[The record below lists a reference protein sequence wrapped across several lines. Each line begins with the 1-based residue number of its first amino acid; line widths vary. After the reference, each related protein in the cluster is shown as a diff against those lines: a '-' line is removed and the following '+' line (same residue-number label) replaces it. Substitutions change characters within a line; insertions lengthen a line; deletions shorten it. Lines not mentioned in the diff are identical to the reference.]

1 MNDLGRFALI
11 WLTVLSLLAFILFAQ
26 DKFKARHGRWRISEA
41 ALWAVAILG
50 GGVGATVGMRLF
62 HHKTKK
68 GFFHIGLPLLALLQ
82 IALAVDGSPGLSRL
96 AAVRR
101 ASAPAAR
108 DRSLQAVA
116 CSPQP

>member
-62 HHKTKK
+62 HHKTKHK
-68 GFFHIGLPLLALLQ
+68 RFMIGIPVIIVLQLGAVFAVWYFFI
-82 IALAVDGSPGLSRL
+82 R
-96 AAVRR
+96 
-101 ASAPAAR
+101 
-108 DRSLQAVA
+108 
-116 CSPQP
+116 